1 MNTYFLLFFAIILEV
16 FGTMLLPASQNF
28 TKIAPTSALIIA
40 YGLSFYFLAAVSQKL
55 PLSIVY
61 ASWSGVGIF
70 SIAILIISRHYIYIN
85 TDINSPEQ
93 WALLGEAIQTVMR
106 KHGIEDAYEQ
116 LKAFTRGKQL
126 DKASIQEFIN
136 QLSIPN
142 ESKEELLKLTP
153 RNYLGLATESLKW
166 DKI

>member
-1 MNTYFLLFFAIILEV
+1 MNLYLILFVAIAFEV

-70 SIAILIISRHYIYIN
+70 SIAILSYLFYK
-85 TDINSPEQ
+85 
-93 WALLGEAIQTVMR
+93 QTLNWQT
-106 KHGIEDAYEQ
+106 I
-116 LKAFTRGKQL
+116 
-126 DKASIQEFIN
+126 
-136 QLSIPN
+136 
-142 ESKEELLKLTP
+142 
-153 RNYLGLATESLKW
+153 LGLFLIIVGVTVVNIYKN
-166 DKI
+166 